1 MIRKQHYV
9 EHSVSEWRAWR
20 GRLRLVKR
28 KSRKEQLSRA
38 VVVVAWLVLFT
49 VQLLDVLHQVSAW
62 YVSVV
67 KLLPMLM
74 FIPGMMIDDLR
85 SYLWLGIVSL
95 LYFIGLFER
104 IAVCPSDL
112 LGIAGMVAMVVLFVA
127 TLLYVKWSTAA
138 RKSASEP
145 RREVNE

>member
-1 MIRKQHYV
+1 M
-9 EHSVSEWRAWR
+9 
-20 GRLRLVKR
+20 KR
-28 KSRKEQLSRA
+28 KSRKEQLSRF
-38 VVVVAWLVLFT
+38 VVAVAWLVLFA
-49 VQLLDVLHQVSAW
+49 VQLLDVLHHAIAW
-62 YVSVV
+62 HVIAI
-67 KLLPMLM
+67 KLLPLLV
-74 FIPGMMIDDLR
+74 FIPGILIDDLR